1 MVEQKKLALQAKF
14 SQMPTPQLQHMLLL
28 SLHEDTDTETVEV
41 ILEVLEKRN
50 GSDEEAAL
58 RALNKLEQFYNTP
71 DGDRQELYSSRVPKS
86 TSRRNQGRRF
96 RWLTRVAACCV
107 IMLSVMIAV
116 QATGVDIFGML
127 AEWTDSIFHYSVSEN
142 GNVPSTAAQTAALA
156 ESEIQLALADVGMP
170 ANFAP
175 TWVPEGYT
183 LVKLKQ
189 VDTLISTGVC
199 ATFSDKNNDD
209 ALINV
214 NIRTCDDIGAV
225 EAYLHEKEAKNVETV
240 TGNGRTFYLFSN
252 TAGWTGAWSDGQ
264 YMVTVT
270 GVNSRE
276 NIVYIIEHFGG

>member
-71 DGDRQELYSSRVPKS
+71 DGDRQELYSSRGPKS
-86 TSRRNQGRRF
+86 TSRRNQGRKF

-127 AEWTDSIFHYSVSEN
+127 AEWTDSVFHYSVSEN

-199 ATFSDKNNDD
+199 ATFLNESGNRFSADIQTSDTAQNVEELLFEKD
-209 ALINV
+209 A
-214 NIRTCDDIGAV
+214 T
-225 EAYLHEKEAKNVETV
+225 NVETIV
-240 TGNGRTFYLFSN
+240 SNSRMFYVFSN
-252 TAGWTGAWSDGQ
+252 TAGWSGVWSDGK
-264 YMVTVT
+264 YTVSVT
-270 GVNSRE
+270 GVDTRD
-276 NIVYIIEHFGG
+276 NIVSIIEQLGG